1 MVSLGLISIAEITLI
16 YYFLG
21 LKSLYVFFLTAIGG
35 MFFVEWVNYIE
46 HYGLKREK
54 DKNGI
59 YESITL

>member
-1 MVSLGLISIAEITLI
+1 MMALLLIFFAELSVI
-16 YYFLG
+16 YYIFG
-21 LKSLYVFFLTAIGG
+21 FKSLYVFLLTSIGG

-54 DKNGI
+54 DKDGI